1 MLGCRSWASHAFA
14 SKCRETNRMEM
25 AALECFILVVFFGD
39 HVHMTFA
46 WRGTGVQELANFA
59 DKQY

>member
-25 AALECFILVVFFGD
+25 AALECFILVVFFVSVAYPPTLGLSS
-39 HVHMTFA
+39 FSS
-46 WRGTGVQELANFA
+46 
-59 DKQY
+59 